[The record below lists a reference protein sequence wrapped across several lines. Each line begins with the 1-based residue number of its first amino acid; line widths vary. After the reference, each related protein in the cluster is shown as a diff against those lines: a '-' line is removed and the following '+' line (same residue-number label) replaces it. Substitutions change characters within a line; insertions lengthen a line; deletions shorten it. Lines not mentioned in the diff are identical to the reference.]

1 MVDFISDLR
10 SKVMFKDMKKSTHE
24 EEGVKRLARSWK
36 IVIPMVVGKYKK
48 NIEMLRLDFRLERC
62 LTPAGTV
69 SLDALR

>member
-24 EEGVKRLARSWK
+24 EDGVKRLARSWK
-36 IVIPMVVGKYKK
+36 IVIPNYKK
-48 NIEMLRLDFRLERC
+48 NIEMLILDFRLERC